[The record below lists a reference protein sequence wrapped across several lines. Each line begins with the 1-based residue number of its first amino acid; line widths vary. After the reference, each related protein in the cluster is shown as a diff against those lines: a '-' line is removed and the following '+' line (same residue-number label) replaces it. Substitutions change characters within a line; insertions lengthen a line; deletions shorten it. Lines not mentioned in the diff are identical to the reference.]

1 MDNEEEIKPLEII
14 KPELAEQINLG
25 EKLSRNFYV
34 AIMSSLKTDC
44 ECKTCKIMRKLSD
57 ELENYML
64 KS

>member
-1 MDNEEEIKPLEII
+1 MEEKEIKPNEIV
-14 KPELAEQINLG
+14 KPEIVEQISLG

-34 AIMSSLKTDC
+34 AIMASLKTNC

-64 KS
+64 KD